1 MIKMKNVNNILSN
14 ISDFIQ
20 KNPMFVFFLVL
31 LYFLRS
37 WLRKLFPSRTEP
49 ILPQGA
55 KDYEVKQKEVSG
67 AGISEAEA
75 TTKAEQLFQA
85 MNVLS
90 GTDEEVIYNTLRGIS
105 KADYNMIYNAFGL
118 RYYSTILGEGS
129 PSWIGSLFDLNMWIV
144 HELTVKELEE
154 LKRINPQLPL

>member
-1 MIKMKNVNNILSN
+1 MKNLNNILAS

-31 LYFLRS
+31 LWLVRS

-118 RYYSTILGEGS
+118 RYYNTVLGEGS
-129 PSWIGSLFDLNMWIV
+129 PAWLGSLFDLNMWLV
-144 HELTVKELEE
+144 HELTVKELAE
-154 LKRINPQLPL
+154 LKQLNPQLPL